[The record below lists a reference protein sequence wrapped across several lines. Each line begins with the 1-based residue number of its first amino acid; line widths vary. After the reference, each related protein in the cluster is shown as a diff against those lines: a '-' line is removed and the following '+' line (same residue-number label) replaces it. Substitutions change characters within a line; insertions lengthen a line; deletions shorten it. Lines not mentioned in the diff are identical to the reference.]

1 MMDRPGGSFH
11 TSAYSQLSQS
21 VEKGRD
27 ARGRGLGSERGVEDD
42 HVFRGTVRD
51 EAMDQSMFGL
61 LRIHAYLQM
70 FKCAV

>member
-1 MMDRPGGSFH
+1 MRDDGGDGRVTGSH
-11 TSAYSQLSQS
+11 DARDPS

-70 FKCAV
+70 FWCAV